1 MKISEMREKQAKI
14 LADARALRDEI
25 TDTTVESRVAEID
38 ASHDAAMVEYDKL
51 EARIARDE
59 AVEKRE
65 AELNAADER
74 RPIGEDRSVKPG
86 AKPDARTPEDRHK
99 AIFDK
104 FIRSGISELDKEDRA
119 FLKGLEDRAQSVG
132 DNTKGGY
139 FVPDQFQAEL
149 VKSLKAWGPMLDPG
163 VTRMLTTATGAS
175 MSWPTMDDTANVGA
189 LISENTQV
197 SLSEASF
204 GTRSLDAYKYTSGV
218 VLISDEL
225 LQDSVMSV
233 DGIINDAMAERIG
246 RIGNTHLTT
255 GDGASKPRGIVT
267 AAGTTA
273 AAGAAAI
280 TFDDMINLEHAVD
293 PAYRSDPSVGW
304 MMNDATLKALRKLKD
319 LNGAYIW
326 NPADVMSGAPATISG
341 YRYIINQA
349 VADIGT
355 TNKSVVFGALNRY
368 IVRMVK
374 DFAIKRLVERYAD
387 YGQVGFIGFTRFDGD
402 LMDTA
407 AVKTL
412 LHP

>member
-25 TDTTVESRVAEID
+25 TDATVESRVAEID

-74 RPIGEDRSVKPG
+74 RPVGEDRSVKPG
-86 AKPDARTPEDRHK
+86 AKPDTRTPEERHK

-104 FIRSGISELDKEDRA
+104 FLRNGVSDLDKEDRA

-163 VTRMLTTATGAS
+163 VTRMLTTATGAAL
-175 MSWPTMDDTANVGA
+175 SWPTMDDTANVGA

-225 LQDSVMSV
+225 LQDAVMSV

-280 TFDDMINLEHAVD
+280 TFDDMINLEHAID

-304 MMNDATLKALRKLKD
+304 MLNDATLKALRKLKD

-326 NPADVMSGAPATISG
+326 NPADVMSGAPAMISG
-341 YRYIINQA
+341 YRYIVNQA

-355 TNKSVVFGALNRY
+355 GNKSVVFGAFNRY

>member
-86 AKPDARTPEDRHK
+86 AKPDARTQEERHK

-139 FVPDQFQAEL
+139 FVPDQFQSEL

-163 VTRMLTTATGAS
+163 VTRMLSTATGAS

>member
-25 TDTTVESRVAEID
+25 TDATVESRVAEID

-86 AKPDARTPEDRHK
+86 AKPDTRTQEERHK

-189 LISENTQV
+189 LISENAQV

>member
-1 MKISEMREKQAKI
+1 
-14 LADARALRDEI
+14 
-25 TDTTVESRVAEID
+25 
-38 ASHDAAMVEYDKL
+38 
-51 EARIARDE
+51 
-59 AVEKRE
+59 
-65 AELNAADER
+65 
-74 RPIGEDRSVKPG
+74 
-86 AKPDARTPEDRHK
+86 
-99 AIFDK
+99 
-104 FIRSGISELDKEDRA
+104 
-119 FLKGLEDRAQSVG
+119 
-132 DNTKGGY
+132 
-139 FVPDQFQAEL
+139 
-149 VKSLKAWGPMLDPG
+149 
-163 VTRMLTTATGAS
+163 
-175 MSWPTMDDTANVGA
+175 MDDTANVGA

-225 LQDSVMSV
+225 LQDAVMSV

-280 TFDDMINLEHAVD
+280 TFDDMINLEHAID

-304 MMNDATLKALRKLKD
+304 MLNDATLKALRKLKD

-326 NPADVMSGAPATISG
+326 NPADVMSGAPAMISG
-341 YRYIINQA
+341 YRYIVNQA

-355 TNKSVVFGALNRY
+355 GNKSVVFGAFNRY